1 MKLKYILALFCG
13 YIFSFLNRGARIP
26 TVEIHV
32 ALFPSI
38 RGTRKQPSYEQHG
51 KTFNCV
57 AL

>member
-1 MKLKYILALFCG
+1 MKLEYILALFCG
-13 YIFSFLNRGARIP
+13 YIFSFLNQGARIP

-32 ALFPSI
+32 QLFPSI

-51 KTFNCV
+51 KKFNCV